1 MSVLTRRR
9 STENCTEMQIDLVK
23 ILRLLACAFA
33 VLLLSWVLR
42 GCKTCECLPSVE
54 YRDSIV
60 TRYQHDT
67 IQTYEKD
74 SIYIYAKG
82 DTVWRERWSIRWR
95 DKIVERHDT
104 IYCDQEKET
113 VRVEEVT
120 PALYKNCTRGF
131 FALLSVIVLYI
142 AIRILI
148 RVYLKK

>member
-1 MSVLTRRR
+1 MSTWNFSAPGRW
-9 STENCTEMQIDLVK
+9 LVWV
-23 ILRLLACAFA
+23 A
-33 VLLLSWVLR
+33 LLLVYGMT

-60 TRYQHDT
+60 TRYHHDT
-67 IQTYEKD
+67 LRTYEKD
-74 SIYIYAKG
+74 SVFIHSKG

-104 IYCDQEKET
+104 IYCDQETET
-113 VRVEEVT
+113 VRVERVVPT
-120 PALYKNCTRGF
+120 YYKGVSLSFWVLVALI
-131 FALLSVIVLYI
+131 IVAT

>member
-1 MSVLTRRR
+1 
-9 STENCTEMQIDLVK
+9 MQIDLVK
-23 ILRLLACAFA
+23 ILRIVAGVVICLLLA
-33 VLLLSWVLR
+33 WVLR
-42 GCKTCECLPSVE
+42 GCKTCECLPSIE

-60 TRYQHDT
+60 TRYHHDT

-74 SIYIYAKG
+74 SIYIRQKG

-104 IYCDQEKET
+104 IYCDQETET
-113 VRVEEVT
+113 VRVERVV
-120 PALYKNCTRGF
+120 PAYYKGVSLAF
-131 FALLSVIVLYI
+131 WVLVVLLALAT

>member
-1 MSVLTRRR
+1 MRI
-9 STENCTEMQIDLVK
+9 NPIH
-23 ILRLLACAFA
+23 IIRLLVCVFI
-33 VLLLSWVLR
+33 VLLLAWVLR

-60 TRYQHDT
+60 TRYHHDT
-67 IQTYEKD
+67 IQTYAKD
-74 SIYIYAKG
+74 SVFIHQKG

-113 VRVEEVT
+113 VRVEKVVPT
-120 PALYKNCTRGF
+120 YYKGVSLAF
-131 FALLSVIVLYI
+131 WVLVALLALAT

-148 RVYLKK
+148 RIYLKK

>member
-1 MSVLTRRR
+1 
-9 STENCTEMQIDLVK
+9 MQIDIVK
-23 ILRLLACAFA
+23 ILRIVAGIVICLLWLC
-33 VLLLSWVLR
+33 LLNS
-42 GCKTCECLPSVE
+42 CKTCECLPSVE

-60 TRYQHDT
+60 TRYHHDT

-74 SIYIYAKG
+74 SIFIHAKG

-104 IYCDQEKET
+104 IYQDRQTET
-113 VRVEEVT
+113 VRVERVVPT
-120 PALYKNCTRGF
+120 YYKGVSLAF
-131 FALLSVIVLYI
+131 WILVVLLLLAT

>member
-1 MSVLTRRR
+1 MRI
-9 STENCTEMQIDLVK
+9 NPIH
-23 ILRLLACAFA
+23 IIRLLVCVFI
-33 VLLLSWVLR
+33 VLLLAWVLR
-42 GCKTCECLPSVE
+42 GCKTCECLPSIE

-60 TRYQHDT
+60 TRYHHDT

-74 SIYIYAKG
+74 SIYIHSKG

-113 VRVEEVT
+113 VRVERVVPT
-120 PALYKNCTRGF
+120 YYKGVSLAF
-131 FALLSVIVLYI
+131 WVLVALLALAT

-148 RVYLKK
+148 RIYLKK

>member
-1 MSVLTRRR
+1 
-9 STENCTEMQIDLVK
+9 MQIDLIK
-23 ILRLLACAFA
+23 ILRVLAGIAI
-33 VLLLSWVLR
+33 VLLWAWLLT

-60 TRYQHDT
+60 TRYHHDT

-74 SIYIYAKG
+74 SIFIHAKG

-104 IYCDQEKET
+104 IYQDRQTET
-113 VRVEEVT
+113 VRVEKVVPT
-120 PALYKNCTRGF
+120 YYKGVSLAF
-131 FALLSVIVLYI
+131 WILVVLLLLAT

>member
-1 MSVLTRRR
+1 MRINHVY
-9 STENCTEMQIDLVK
+9 I
-23 ILRLLACAFA
+23 IRLLACAFIA
-33 VLLLSWVLR
+33 LMLALVLR
-42 GCKTCECLPSVE
+42 GCKTCECFPSIE

-60 TRYQHDT
+60 TRYHHDT

-74 SIYIYAKG
+74 SVFIHSRG

-104 IYCDQEKET
+104 IYQDRQTET
-113 VRVEEVT
+113 VRVERVVPT
-120 PALYKNCTRGF
+120 YYKGVSLAF
-131 FALLSVIVLYI
+131 WILVVLLLLAT

>member
-1 MSVLTRRR
+1 
-9 STENCTEMQIDLVK
+9 MQIDLVK
-23 ILRLLACAFA
+23 ILRLLVCAFIA
-33 VLLLSWVLR
+33 LLLSWVLR

-60 TRYQHDT
+60 TRYHHDT

-113 VRVEEVT
+113 VRVEKVV
-120 PALYKNCTRGF
+120 PAYYKGVSLAF
-131 FALLSVIVLYI
+131 WVLVVLLLVAT

>member
-1 MSVLTRRR
+1 MRI
-9 STENCTEMQIDLVK
+9 NPIH
-23 ILRLLACAFA
+23 IIRLLVCVFI
-33 VLLLSWVLR
+33 VLLLAWVLR

-60 TRYQHDT
+60 TRYHHDT
-67 IQTYEKD
+67 IQTYAKD
-74 SIYIYAKG
+74 SVFIHQKG

-113 VRVEEVT
+113 VRVERVVPT
-120 PALYKNCTRGF
+120 YYKGVSLAF
-131 FALLSVIVLYI
+131 WVLVALLALAT

-148 RVYLKK
+148 RIYLKK

>member
-1 MSVLTRRR
+1 MR
-9 STENCTEMQIDLVK
+9 IDIIK
-23 ILRLLACAFA
+23 ILHIA
-33 VLLLSWVLR
+33 VGVAILLLLVWLLS
-42 GCKTCECLPSVE
+42 GCKTCECMPSVE

-60 TRYQHDT
+60 TRYHHDT

-74 SIYIYAKG
+74 SIYIYQKG
-82 DTVWRERWSIRWR
+82 DTVWSERWSIRWR

-104 IYCDQEKET
+104 IYCDQETET
-113 VRVEEVT
+113 VRVEKVV

-131 FALLSVIVLYI
+131 FVLLSVIVLYI

>member
-1 MSVLTRRR
+1 
-9 STENCTEMQIDLVK
+9 MQIDIVK
-23 ILRLLACAFA
+23 ILRIVAGVVICLLWLC
-33 VLLLSWVLR
+33 LLT
-42 GCKTCECLPSVE
+42 GCKTCECLPSIE

-60 TRYQHDT
+60 TRYYHDT

-74 SIYIYAKG
+74 SIFIHARG

-113 VRVEEVT
+113 VRVERVVPT
-120 PALYKNCTRGF
+120 YYKGVSLAF
-131 FALLSVIVLYI
+131 WILVVLLLLAT

>member
-1 MSVLTRRR
+1 MRI
-9 STENCTEMQIDLVK
+9 NPIH
-23 ILRLLACAFA
+23 IIRLLACVFIA
-33 VLLLSWVLR
+33 LLLVWVLR

-60 TRYQHDT
+60 TRYHHDT

-74 SIYIYAKG
+74 SIFIHAKG

-104 IYCDQEKET
+104 IYQDRQTET
-113 VRVEEVT
+113 VRVEKVVPT
-120 PALYKNCTRGF
+120 FYRTCTRGF
-131 FALLSVIVLYI
+131 WLILSILIVGVVG
-142 AIRILI
+142 RILV

>member
-1 MSVLTRRR
+1 MKTN
-9 STENCTEMQIDLVK
+9 TIK
-23 ILRLLACAFA
+23 ILRA
-33 VLLLSWVLR
+33 VIGVAILLLLSWVLR

-60 TRYQHDT
+60 TRYRHDT

-74 SIYIYAKG
+74 SIYIRQRG

-104 IYCDQEKET
+104 IYCDQETET
-113 VRVEEVT
+113 VRVERVV
-120 PALYKNCTRGF
+120 PAYYKGVSWAF
-131 FALLSVIVLYI
+131 WVLVVLLGAAMVI
-142 AIRILI
+142 RTLI

>member
-1 MSVLTRRR
+1 MRINPVH
-9 STENCTEMQIDLVK
+9 I
-23 ILRLLACAFA
+23 IRLLACVFIA
-33 VLLLSWVLR
+33 LLLAWVLR

-60 TRYQHDT
+60 TRYYHDT

-74 SIYIYAKG
+74 SIFIHARG

-104 IYCDQEKET
+104 IYQDHQTET
-113 VRVEEVT
+113 VRVEKVVPT
-120 PALYKNCTRGF
+120 FYRTCTRGF
-131 FALLSVIVLYI
+131 WLMLSILIVG
-142 AIRILI
+142 AVGRILI